1 MKSRVKKR
9 VIALMLCMVMVL
21 SSGISTLAEG
31 DAGTPEATEEVN
43 STTDESTVNTEADTA
58 DVTDAQSRMNTAAET
73 EKTTGETVP
82 TESETTDTTTQESV
96 TDDTAVTE
104 TAEDEA
110 EAQSTEPAETENSDA
125 ATQRDAAAS
134 GSQTEKE
141 AGQSTDQ
148 TAENVESEP
157 ESQTQAA
164 RAPGDNRISTIEPAD
179 FGYEFKT
186 ITQSEWE
193 SLINNCDIE
202 TATETNVPIT
212 NWRRSD
218 PEDPYERQKLNMDK
232 TNGDWTWSD
241 IVENLN
247 TLPITGDNVWDGSR
261 RLEHNYSEKLR
272 DNQVTVYDGK
282 LYDSAT
288 WTFSDAGN
296 SNSTKTSLY
305 RFQGEVDLT
314 NLEGNVDDYAFT
326 LSQVTGKDLIYIND
340 DIFVFVYPEGTTLTD
355 DNFTQYLAFWT
366 GTIQNDRNAGYPTT
380 FHNVDAA
387 SVVESTNEGDSGDF
401 GRLTDNWS
409 MKAVTDNIGGFL
421 NAGKTKYIIDVI
433 VDDYSAGGGMY
444 RLQLSKEK
452 VQKTPVS
459 LLKVDEEDQEKF
471 LSGASFEV
479 TGVNGN
485 SYRATGTTDENGLL
499 TFNLIDGTY
508 TLKETVSPN
517 GYLDNNKTWTIN
529 VSNGTC
535 TIRENGGG
543 YLEKND
549 EGQFIITNEKDVTAI
564 TGDLKFTKTNSD
576 GTVKLPGAEFT
587 LYKPDGTT
595 VVNKGVSNAE
605 GIVTIN
611 DIPYGEGY
619 ILKETKAPV
628 VGDVTY
634 ALSDDTWIVNVDDT
648 GRVTMYLST
657 DTDNPVSVIPN
668 YTESEELLRG
678 LETDKTVTL
687 GDPDETE
694 RVFQVML
701 NAYSTGSTTIE
712 GMSDIDVM
720 FVLDRS
726 PSMQQD
732 GWESDARRKGW
743 LESAVKS
750 FLDQMITQKSNG
762 KLENSRVAIVE
773 FGGWATDVTNGWKS
787 SIDELTNLKNTYSL
801 GKTTSTNMAE
811 GLEKAYNNY
820 YKYGASYPFNS
831 ENKQII
837 ITLTDGKNSWPS
849 YDESA
854 LSQATTIKN
863 NVPGITFYGIGLG
876 IESDS
881 DGGRFLQSLI
891 PNAIDKQLWFVSD
904 NEGGDKL
911 SKVFE
916 DIFHSS
922 TETDVYK
929 NAKVIDYIDSRF
941 QYRYKENGEW
951 KVYTDEHIQ
960 DYQAEHGGAGIELDN
975 GGFLKYDTEKK
986 CQYIEWTQDIGAK
999 DKEDEFKKN
1008 FYIKAKDDFI
1018 GGNMVPTNGAD
1029 SGIYIDED
1037 ETVDKTFPQPS
1048 VNVYPLSL
1056 ELQDKEITVYKGD
1069 RIDPK
1074 DFAEELASELKVV
1087 ELDNTTKVTTG
1098 VSPKDQSGNPTFP
1111 ELTPGQIT
1119 ELEANGTITLGENQ
1133 DYKYI
1138 YPDTSDAVGYFVY
1151 TYQVSDTPGGNM
1163 AEHQMNNSGDRVE
1176 VYELK
1181 VEFRPYS
1188 VDQRDNASDLS
1199 SEVQRPSVANGGTEL
1214 DLTNETTKER
1224 LTADAEYVVNVISG
1238 EIQITKK
1245 VDKPSDKAREFT
1257 FEVKK
1262 DDETFITVTITIPAD
1277 KTEAQYTGDA
1287 LKDLERGT
1295 YVVKETTSGYAVTEL
1310 VIGGSTNCYSDPDI
1324 DSKTA
1329 TFILGHNKKNQDV
1342 ISNGQY
1348 TEDGVLGVVEYTN
1361 DRIVDNW
1368 QIIKRSGT
1376 NHENLLSGA
1385 VFKLEGVMTY
1395 YGKSNSEGVIEWFT
1409 ENPNSEEFNEA
1420 EDHLEDAILKGSYTF
1435 SELTAPAGYEKSSET
1450 WEIEFAA
1457 AGQIS
1462 SIISSA
1468 DPDKTNMVETAI
1480 EEGTPVVFYFDNEML
1495 YKLPESGGSGIYW
1508 YMLGGVLLMMAGS
1521 LLVYKKRRGEVL
1533 RRK

>member
-31 DAGTPEATEEVN
+31 DAGTPEATEEVS
-43 STTDESTVNTEADTA
+43 STNDESAVNTEADTA

-110 EAQSTEPAETENSDA
+110 EAQSTEPAETENNDA
-125 ATQRDAAAS
+125 ATQSDAAAS

-141 AGQSTDQ
+141 ASQSTDQ
-148 TAENVESEP
+148 TAENVETEP

-164 RAPGDNRISTIEPAD
+164 RAPGDRISTIEPGD
-179 FGYEFKT
+179 YGYVFKT

-193 SLINNCDIE
+193 RLINNCDIE

-218 PEDPYERQKLNMDK
+218 PEHPYERQKLNMDK

-247 TLPITGDNVWDGSR
+247 TLPITGDDVWDGSR
-261 RLEHNYSEKLR
+261 RLEHNYSEKLS

-314 NLEGNVDDYAFT
+314 KLQGNVDDYAFT

-340 DIFVFVYPEGTTLTD
+340 DIFVFVYPKGTTLTD

-421 NAGKTKYIIDVI
+421 NAGNTTYIIDVI

-471 LSGASFEV
+471 LPGASFEV

-517 GYLDNNKTWTIN
+517 GYLDNNKTWTIR
-529 VSNGTC
+529 VSNGNC

-543 YLEKND
+543 DLEKNN

-576 GTVKLPGAEFT
+576 GTVKLLGAEFT

-634 ALSDDTWIVNVDDT
+634 ALSDDTWIVNVDAT

-701 NAYSTGSTTIE
+701 NAYSTGSTTTE
-712 GMSDIDVM
+712 NMSDIDVV
-720 FVLDRS
+720 FVLDKS
-726 PSMQQD
+726 PSMSQSWAGNPERD
-732 GWESDARRKGW
+732 NW
-743 LESAVKS
+743 LNAAVRS
-750 FLDQMITQKSNG
+750 FLSQLVAYRNEG
-762 KLENSRVAIVE
+762 KLTNSRVAIVE
-773 FGGWATDVTNGWKS
+773 FDRGGDLVTDSGRWGNGWIEDTNELEELSRIYSLTTYNTNG
-787 SIDELTNLKNTYSL
+787 
-801 GKTTSTNMAE
+801 TSMRA
-811 GLEKAYNNY
+811 GLEEAYDEFYDNENY
-820 YKYGASYPFNS
+820 NPS
-831 ENKQII
+831 NKQII
-837 ITLTDGKNSWPS
+837 ITLTDGENTGGAGEIDGID
-849 YDESA
+849 YGNDDAA
-854 LSQATTIKN
+854 LKYAEKIRAK
-863 NVPGITFYGIGLG
+863 VPGITFYGIGLG
-876 IESDS
+876 ISEESASRTFMQNLIVDGSKLWFISDS
-881 DGGRFLQSLI
+881 
-891 PNAIDKQLWFVSD
+891 
-904 NEGGDKL
+904 EGGDKL
-911 SKVFE
+911 SKVFS
-916 DIFHSS
+916 DIFQSS

-929 NAKVIDYIDSRF
+929 DAKVIDYIDSRF
-941 QYRYKENGEW
+941 QYSYTENGEW
-951 KVYTDEHIQ
+951 KVYTDEYIQ
-960 DYQAEHGGAGIELDN
+960 DYQAENDGDGIELDK
-975 GGFLKYDTEKK
+975 GGVLKYDTEKK
-986 CQYIEWTQDIGAK
+986 CQYIEWTQDIGADNTK
-999 DKEDEFKKN
+999 DEFTKN
-1008 FYIKAKDDFI
+1008 FYIKAKEDFI
-1018 GGNMVPTNGAD
+1018 GGNMVPTNGAE
-1029 SGIYIDED
+1029 SGVYLNDTTI
-1037 ETVDKTFPQPS
+1037 KRFPQPS
-1048 VNVYPLSL
+1048 VNVAPLSL
-1056 ELQDKEITVYKGD
+1056 ELTGKEITVYKGD
-1069 RIDPK
+1069 SIDPVE
-1074 DFAEELASELKVV
+1074 FISELTSSLKVI
-1087 ELDNTTKVTTG
+1087 ELDETTKVTAG
-1098 VSPKDQSGNPTFP
+1098 IPNGPA
-1111 ELTPGQIT
+1111 LTEAQK
-1119 ELEANGTITLGENQ
+1119 EMLEAGNEVVIGQAGENE
-1133 DYKYI
+1133 YV
-1138 YPDTSDAVGYFVY
+1138 YPGTEDPIGYFRY
-1151 TYQVSDTPGGNM
+1151 TYKVEEKPAISM
-1163 AEHQMNNSGDRVE
+1163 SEHAMTESGDNVAVYSLE
-1176 VYELK
+1176 VQF
-1181 VEFRPYS
+1181 VPYS
-1188 VDQRDNASDLS
+1188 VAERDGLEELGAD
-1199 SEVQRPSVANGGTEL
+1199 VQRPAANGGTEL
-1214 DLTNETTKER
+1214 NLGNTATQEK
-1224 LTADAEYVVNVISG
+1224 LTADAEYVVDVISG

-1245 VDKPSDKAREFT
+1245 VNKASTDERDFT
-1257 FEVKK
+1257 FNVTKDGSDVK
-1262 DDETFITVTITIPAD
+1262 TITITIPAGQ
-1277 KTEAQYTGDA
+1277 TEATVD
-1287 LKDLERGT
+1287 LKDLARGE
-1295 YVVKETTSGYAVTEL
+1295 YVVTETTTGYAVTGL
-1310 VIGGSTNCYSDPDI
+1310 VIGRETNCYYTSNLDEE
-1324 DSKTA
+1324 TA
-1329 TFILGHNKKNQDV
+1329 TFKLGWNVNNANV
-1342 ISNGQY
+1342 IENGAY
-1348 TEDGVLGVVEYTN
+1348 NGDGVLGVVEYTN
-1361 DRIVDNW
+1361 DRVLSDWEIV
-1368 QIIKRSGT
+1368 KRSESDT
-1376 NHENLLSGA
+1376 NTYLEGA
-1385 VFKLEGVMTY
+1385 VFELKSDAKTY
-1395 YGKSNSEGVIEWFT
+1395 YGKSNANGVVEWFT
-1409 ENPNSEEFNEA
+1409 HNPNDEEFNEDRDKLQGEIA
-1420 EDHLEDAILKGSYTF
+1420 KGTYTF
-1435 SELTAPAGYEKSSET
+1435 GELTAPTGYVKSEET
-1450 WEIEFAA
+1450 WTIVFAA
-1457 AGQIS
+1457 PGEIS
-1462 SIISSA
+1462 SIISSEN
-1468 DPDKTNMVETAI
+1468 PDENMVDKVITGEQQA
-1480 EEGTPVVFYFDNEML
+1480 VFYFDNSL
-1495 YKLPESGGSGIYW
+1495 AYDLPSTGGPGIYW